1 MDSSR
6 KYRVSPDKVD
16 WRDRYYNF
24 ARTPLKEVVDMRS
37 MASAVEQQSDLGSC
51 TAQAIV
57 GAYELLTKRD
67 HLDQYVEL
75 SRLFVYFNARMT
87 AGSINEDEG
96 AYIRDALKAVDRY
109 GICKEELWPYKIE
122 NFAMRPTPECYQ
134 DAKLR
139 TLKKYYRISGLN
151 DMLDAL
157 NSGYPIVAGIN
168 VYSSFDK
175 IAEENSILSM
185 PADTEK
191 ELGAHAILLVGYDLS
206 RKLILARNSF
216 GPKWGDHGYF
226 WIPFD
231 YVTQDLT
238 DAWIF
243 DINLAENGKKV
254 LTDGQT

>member
-1 MDSSR
+1 MNVNQ

-24 ARTPLKEVVDMRS
+24 ARTGLKEVVDMRS
-37 MASAVEQQSDLGSC
+37 MASAIEQQSDLGSC

-67 HLDQYVEL
+67 YPDQYVEL
-75 SRLFVYFNARMT
+75 SRLFVYYNSRMI
-87 AGSINEDEG
+87 AGVITEDEG
-96 AYIRDALKAVDRY
+96 AYIRDAIKAVSQY

-122 NFAMRPTPECYQ
+122 NFAIQPSIECYN

-139 TLKKYYRISGLN
+139 TLKKYYRISGI
-151 DMLDAL
+151 DDILDAL

-168 VYSSFDK
+168 VYSSFDQ
-175 IAEENSILSM
+175 ITLENSILTM
-185 PADTEK
+185 PSDSEK

-206 RKLILARNSF
+206 RRLVLARNSF

-231 YVTQDLT
+231 YIEQDLT

-243 DINLAENGKKV
+243 DINLQENNKKV
-254 LTDGQT
+254 LTDGQS

>member
-1 MDSSR
+1 MTDKF

-24 ARTPLKEVVDMRS
+24 ARAELREVVDMRS

-67 HLDQYVEL
+67 FPNEYKEL
-75 SRLFVYFNARMT
+75 SRLFVYYNARKIEG
-87 AGSINEDEG
+87 AINEDEG
-96 AYIRDALKAVDRY
+96 AYIRDAIKAVDYY
-109 GICKEELWPYKIE
+109 GICEESIWPYKVE
-122 NFAMRPTPECYQ
+122 NFAIQPSNEAY
-134 DAKLR
+134 ANGKLR
-139 TLKKYYRISGLN
+139 RLKKYYRIAGL
-151 DMLDAL
+151 DDILDAL
-157 NSGYPIVAGIN
+157 NSMYPIVAGII
-168 VYSSFDK
+168 VYSSFNQ
-175 IAEENSILSM
+175 ITLENSILQM
-185 PADTEK
+185 PIDTER

-206 RKLILARNSF
+206 RRLILARNSF

-231 YVTQDLT
+231 YVMQDLT

-243 DINLAENGKKV
+243 DINLSENGKKV
-254 LTDGQT
+254 LTNG